1 MKKKVAQTIELLKK
15 FPLIKAGDLAK
26 KLGVATTYAYVLRAQ
41 AKKEMEKGSIESKPT
56 SEQLE
61 IQELN
66 DRIKEYHGWCLEWRR
81 LNDNL
86 EAELKRTQFMLMD
99 AQAVIVY
106 LENKLGVGV

>member
-41 AKKEMEKGSIESKPT
+41 AKREMEKGSVESKPT
-56 SEQLE
+56 SNQEVEELKAE
-61 IQELN
+61 IA
-66 DRIKEYHGWCLEWRR
+66 KYHEWCLEWRR

-86 EAELKRTQFMLMD
+86 EEELQRTQFMLMD
-99 AQAVIVY
+99 AQAIIHY
-106 LENKLGVGV
+106 LESKVGV

>member
-1 MKKKVAQTIELLKK
+1 MKKAT
-15 FPLIKAGDLAK
+15 KA
-26 KLGVATTYAYVLRAQ
+26 
-41 AKKEMEKGSIESKPT
+41 SSKPT

-61 IQELN
+61 IQELH
-66 DRIKEYHGWCLEWRR
+66 DRIKEYHEWCLEWRR